1 MRPILSNAF
10 GVPLDNTA
18 LTITGLTKRY
28 RDFTLDNVSFNVP
41 YGAVVGFVGENGA
54 GKSTTLKAVLGLIEK
69 DAGTISILGTQEQD
83 IDFVIRNKVGV
94 VFDGNNLPERMTPKQ
109 LSDFLTNIFI
119 SWDKDKYLSMLD
131 ELSLPTN
138 RKIKTFSKGMKMK
151 LAIVA
156 ALSQNPELLIMDE
169 PTSGLDPVVR
179 DDILNMILDYVQED
193 KHSVLISSHI
203 TSDLEKIA
211 DYIVFIHKGKV
222 IFDKN
227 KDDLIRHYGMIKC
240 DTEQFEA
247 IGKENV
253 ISYRKQGNK
262 LEILISDRNAMQ
274 MKYPNIPVVPA
285 TIDDIMLFYIKGEIS
300 CEI

>member
-1 MRPILSNAF
+1 M
-10 GVPLDNTA
+10 DNTA
-18 LTITGLTKRY
+18 LNITGLTKRY
-28 RDFTLDNVSFNVP
+28 RDFTLDNVSFSVP

-54 GKSTTLKAVLGLIEK
+54 GKSMTLKAILGLIKK
-69 DAGTISILGTQEQD
+69 DTGTISILGAQEPD
-83 IDFVIRNKVGV
+83 IDFVIRNKIGV

-109 LSDFLTNIFI
+109 LSDFLTNIYI
-119 SWDKDKYLSMLD
+119 SWDKEKYLSMLD
-131 ELSLPTN
+131 KLSLPTN

-179 DDILNMILDYVQED
+179 DDILNMILDFVQEE

-211 DYIVFIHKGKV
+211 DYIVLIHKGKV
-222 IFDKN
+222 IFDKR
-227 KDDLIRHYGMIKC
+227 KDDLIHRYGIIKC
-240 DTEQFEA
+240 DAEQFRA
-247 IGKENV
+247 IDAKDV

-262 LEILISDRNAMQ
+262 LDILISDRNAVK
-274 MKYPNIPVVPA
+274 MKYHNVQVVPA
-285 TIDDIMLFYIKGEIS
+285 TIDDIMLFYVKGEIS